1 MPFFETIGRGIDAFC
16 SLVWKGLQAVWGLI
30 KKVVSTIIG
39 WTISIVGWLVRAA
52 IGLSA
57 AITAGVIVFF
67 IWIFGDDEDGEL
79 EPQNGGESQ
88 LGRELGKR
96 LNDPNRPIIT
106 VKGVFNKQTGE
117 LHKNTEIE
125 SSNNISTSVT
135 EQTGGRRFAELK
147 AEE

>member
-1 MPFFETIGRGIDAFC
+1 MSFFETIGRGIDAFC

-39 WTISIVGWLVRAA
+39 WTISIVGWLGKAA

-88 LGRELGKR
+88 LENELKKK
-96 LNDPNRPIIT
+96 LNDPTRKIIT

-117 LHKNTEIE
+117 VHKNTEIE
-125 SSNNISTSVT
+125 SSDNISTSVT
-135 EQTGGRRFAELK
+135 EQTGGSRFAELQ
-147 AEE
+147 AE